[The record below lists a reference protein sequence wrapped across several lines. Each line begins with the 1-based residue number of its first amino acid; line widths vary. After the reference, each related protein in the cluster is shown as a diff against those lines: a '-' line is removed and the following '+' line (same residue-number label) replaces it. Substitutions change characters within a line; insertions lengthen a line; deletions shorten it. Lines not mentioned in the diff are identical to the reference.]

1 MLRKIGRLFTIKT
14 RFEAWAVIYA
24 VALGAVD
31 RGFDY
36 VDRFPGLV
44 GWVMFAACT
53 AVVFMVGAKLLDLT
67 RKDNGARR
75 RKDDHGAGAGRPE
88 QQAASAG

>member
-1 MLRKIGRLFTIKT
+1 MLRKIARLFTIKT

-36 VDRFPGLV
+36 VERFPGV
-44 GWVMFAACT
+44 GGWIMFAACT
-53 AVVFMVGAKLLDLT
+53 AVVFMVGGKLLDLT
-67 RKDNGARR
+67 RKDNGERR
-75 RKDDHGAGAGRPE
+75 RSSDFTSARAPE
-88 QQAASAG
+88 QQARPAG

>member
-1 MLRKIGRLFTIKT
+1 MFRKIGRLFTIKT

-36 VDRFPGLV
+36 VERFPGV
-44 GWVMFAACT
+44 GGWIMFSACT

-67 RKDNGARR
+67 RKDNGERR
-75 RKDDHGAGAGRPE
+75 RGGDFAAVPASE
-88 QQAASAG
+88 QQARPAG